1 MRSPLRRTAALL
13 FAATAL
19 AGATAPA
26 LPVAAAAPA
35 TAPAAAPT
43 ASPAAARAGARHAEC
58 RTRVHGSHATT
69 HCFNGNATTDH
80 VQLHVECVRWWDPD
94 MDTARAAVGP
104 AGHVSLTQRCWLG
117 IRHAWVTHRA
127 A

>member
-13 FAATAL
+13 FAAAAL
-19 AGATAPA
+19 AGSTAPA
-26 LPVAAAAPA
+26 SPVAAAA
-35 TAPAAAPT
+35 APAA
-43 ASPAAARAGARHAEC
+43 PAGPRHAEC
-58 RTRVHGSHATT
+58 RTRVHGSHATAD
-69 HCFNGNATTDH
+69 CFNGNATTDH

-127 A
+127 T

>member
-13 FAATAL
+13 FAAAAL
-19 AGATAPA
+19 AGSTAPA
-26 LPVAAAAPA
+26 SPPAAAAPDA
-35 TAPAAAPT
+35 APAAAPE
-43 ASPAAARAGARHAEC
+43 AAPSGPRHAEC
-58 RTRVHGSHATT
+58 RTRVHGSHATA

-127 A
+127 T